1 MPQKNSPNSSGPNR
15 LAPGHSGW
23 WIGALGACL
32 GIALTGAVT
41 LSVLGAGATIP
52 WLLAPMGASAF
63 LVFMVPASPLAQ
75 PWPVMGGHLVSA
87 LIGMLVHAS
96 GVTPWLGAAI
106 AVGSS
111 IAAMGLLRC
120 PHPPAGGTTLVT
132 ALAGPAIMA
141 SGWHFLLM
149 PLGLNIAVLLGFALA
164 WNRLTG
170 HSYPH
175 RAMPISP
182 PRAWVGHIEDGD
194 LDAVLAEWD
203 ELLDVSRKDLLALL
217 HATEAQVLDRI
228 ETPASKRGIAG

>member
-1 MPQKNSPNSSGPNR
+1 MPEKKSPNSSGPKR

-41 LSVLGAGATIP
+41 LSVLGAGAAIP
-52 WLLAPMGASAF
+52 WLLAPIGASAF

-87 LIGMLVHAS
+87 LIGMVVHAS
-96 GVTPWLGAAI
+96 GLAPWLGAAI
-106 AVGSS
+106 AVGAS

-132 ALAGPAIMA
+132 ALAGPAVAA
-141 SGWHFLLM
+141 SGWHFLLV
-149 PLGLNIAVLLGFALA
+149 PLSLNIAMLLGCALA

-170 HSYPH
+170 HSFPH
-175 RAMPISP
+175 RAMPVP
-182 PRAWVGHIEDGD
+182 PPQAWVGHIEDDD

-203 ELLDVSRKDLLALL
+203 ELLDVSREDLLAVL
-217 HATEAQVLDRI
+217 HATESRVLERI
-228 ETPASKRGIAG
+228 SAPASQRRVAR